1 MWIRQLRIED
11 FQSHKETVLNFH
23 PNFNC
28 IVGTGN
34 SGKSAL
40 VRALSFI
47 LYGQWEQSW
56 VRNGASLCRISLEM
70 DNGTVVIREKG
81 TKVNRYI
88 ARVPGLTEQ
97 IYENFGTHIPEEIE
111 KLLHIFKAQIGDKEE
126 LTLNLSNQLDN
137 LFLLSNPGSYKAKVL
152 GKLSKAHYMDYA
164 LKEINKDK
172 KRLSGEK
179 TAVEKEFLDLTN
191 ELKKYFNLDNEK
203 TKLEEIGKRID
214 AISKTQER
222 LDKLKALFERV
233 STWKSQYGVIKQKAA
248 DLQNITVAN
257 TDALSLGLI
266 AVKQLRE
273 LLAKTQRFKMVYE
286 NTKLSLQ
293 MIEQSKGILSEKYTD
308 VLKQNQ
314 KCPTCFGNIND
325 DTCQKILESL
335 NA

>member
-1 MWIRQLRIED
+1 MWIRQLRIEN

-47 LYGQWEQSW
+47 LFGQWEQSW
-56 VRNGASLCRISLEM
+56 VRNGASLCRITLEM

-81 TKVNRYI
+81 AKVNRYI
-88 ARVPGLTEQ
+88 AQVPGLAQQ

-126 LTLNLSNQLDN
+126 LNLNLSNQLDN

-152 GKLSKAHYMDYA
+152 GKLSKAHYLDYA

-179 TAVEKEFLDLTN
+179 TILDKEVLDLSL
-191 ELKKYFNLDNEK
+191 ELVKYEGLDNEK
-203 TKLEEIGKRID
+203 KKLEEVGQRIEGL
-214 AISKTQER
+214 SKAQER
-222 LDKLKALFERV
+222 VDKLKALFDKV
-233 STWKSQYGVIKQKAA
+233 SSWKSQYTVIKQRDAE
-248 DLQNITVAN
+248 LQSITVAN
-257 TDALSLGLI
+257 TDSLMAKFDSLKKLKALFDR
-266 AVKQLRE
+266 VK
-273 LLAKTQRFKMVYE
+273 RFSTVYQ
-286 NTKLSLQ
+286 NTKESLQ
-293 MIEQSKGILSEKYTD
+293 TIEQSKGILSAKYTD

-314 KCPTCFGNIND
+314 KCPTCFGAID
-325 DTCQKILESL
+325 DHTCEKILESL